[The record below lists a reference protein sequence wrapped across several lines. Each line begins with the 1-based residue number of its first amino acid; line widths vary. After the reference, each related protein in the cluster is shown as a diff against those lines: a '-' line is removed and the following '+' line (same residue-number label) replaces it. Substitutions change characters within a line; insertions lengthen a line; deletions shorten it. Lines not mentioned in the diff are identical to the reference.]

1 MLDSGNIHDGGIV
14 MHAQV
19 VRIKLQPGKADQAAE
34 IFNSSVLPAVKGRE
48 GFKVAYF
55 LLDRE
60 GDEAIGFSAYDTKEQ
75 LEAVI
80 SSGFFQEQV
89 AKLADVVAGPPDRK
103 VYEVAASS
111 S

>member
-1 MLDSGNIHDGGIV
+1 
-14 MHAQV
+14 MHAQI

-34 IFNSSVLPAVKGRE
+34 IFTNSVLPAVQGRE
-48 GFKVAYF
+48 GFQVAYY

-60 GDEAIGFSAYDTKEQ
+60 GDEAIGFAVFDTKEQ
-75 LEAVI
+75 LESVV

-89 AKLADVVAGPPDRK
+89 AKLAEVVAGPPDRT